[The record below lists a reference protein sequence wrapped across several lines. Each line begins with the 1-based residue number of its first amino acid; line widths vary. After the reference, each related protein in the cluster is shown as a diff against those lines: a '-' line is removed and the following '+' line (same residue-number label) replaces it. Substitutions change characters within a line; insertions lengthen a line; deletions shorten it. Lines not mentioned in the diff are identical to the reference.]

1 MKRTAAAAF
10 LLLLGLAGGVEN
22 GSLALWPGL
31 LLMALCLAVFGIC
44 IARNNRKEQTKM
56 DTVQKMERYV
66 ERSRVFDHGH
76 GMTQTE
82 WMALIARAEGGT
94 NNICQAVSLA
104 YNYGRAKGYRE
115 AQRRFCTAERR
126 G

>member
-1 MKRTAAAAF
+1 MKRTAAAAI

-22 GSLALWPGL
+22 GSLALWPGV
-31 LLMALCLAVFGIC
+31 LLMALCLAVLGIS
-44 IARNNRKEQTKM
+44 IARINRKEQTKM

-76 GMTQTE
+76 GMTRAE
-82 WMALIARAEGGT
+82 WMALIAKAEGGT

-115 AQRRFCTAERR
+115 AQRRFCTTERR

>member
-1 MKRTAAAAF
+1 MKGAANITAPAF

-22 GSLALWPGL
+22 GSLALWPGIF
-31 LLMALCLAVFGIC
+31 LMALCLAVFGIS
-44 IARNNRKEQTKM
+44 IANMNRKEQTKM

-82 WMALIARAEGGT
+82 
-94 NNICQAVSLA
+94 NICQAVSLA
-104 YNYGRAKGYRE
+104 FNYGRAKGYRE